1 MKLPPKVISMS
12 KPSFEAKKAYFAQ
25 TRKSNYAASLSLEGF
40 DVPKPES
47 TKSSAH
53 KGLSSPVRKL
63 NA

>member
-1 MKLPPKVISMS
+1 MS

-40 DVPKPES
+40 DVPKPEA
-47 TKSSAH
+47 TKSSSH
-53 KGLSSPVRKL
+53 KESSSPVRKL